1 MADTIEAKS
10 SGDSDGDTKP
20 YADLEEKITVELE
33 SLWVHWS
40 FPSASSE
47 LLLSSL
53 SRLSLESL

>member
-1 MADTIEAKS
+1 MDTTDRLKS
-10 SGDSDGDTKP
+10 NGGSDEETKP
-20 YADLEEKITVELE
+20 YADLEEKIEIELE

-40 FPSASSE
+40 SPSASSE